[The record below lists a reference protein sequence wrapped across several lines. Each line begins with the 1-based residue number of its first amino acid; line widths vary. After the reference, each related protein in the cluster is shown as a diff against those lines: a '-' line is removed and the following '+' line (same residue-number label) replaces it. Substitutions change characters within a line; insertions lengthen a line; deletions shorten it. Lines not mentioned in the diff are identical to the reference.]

1 MGQTRQ
7 ERQDKLFTR
16 AMKTRAISGLV
27 FYAKDILEQLD
38 QFPQISKGINRAY
51 LVEYIGEVEKRAL

>member
-7 ERQDKLFTR
+7 ARQDKLFDR
-16 AMKTRAISGLV
+16 AMRTRAISGLV

-38 QFPQISKGINRAY
+38 QFPQISKGINRSY
-51 LVEYIGEVEKRAL
+51 LVEFIDQVEKRAL